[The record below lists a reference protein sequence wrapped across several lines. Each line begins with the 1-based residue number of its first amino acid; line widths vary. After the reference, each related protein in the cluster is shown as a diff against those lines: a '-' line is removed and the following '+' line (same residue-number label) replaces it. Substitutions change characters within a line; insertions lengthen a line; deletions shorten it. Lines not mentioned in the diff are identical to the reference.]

1 MAKYIFESIFQKYFF
16 ILYLITNG
24 YYDNMKKLLLSIA
37 LIFSYLFINAQF
49 YKSSE
54 PFSHTY
60 SIIAIDPETGDMG
73 VAVQS
78 HWFSVGSLVIW
89 GEAGVGV
96 VATQS
101 FINVS
106 FGTRGLEML
115 KKGFNPQQAIDSLI
129 ASDPGKDVRQLAILD
144 KNGDVAVYTGKNC
157 IQFAGHIK
165 GKGYFV
171 QANLMA
177 SDKVWPAMSK
187 AFENTKAPIA
197 ERLMAAL
204 KVAENEGGDIRGKQA
219 AAMLVVRAKPT
230 GNIWEDRLVDLRIAD
245 HENPIKELERLLK
258 VHRAYEH
265 MNNGDLAMEHGN
277 SELANKEYTAAN
289 KLMPESEEMK
299 FWQAVTLANKNKM
312 EEALKL
318 FKVIFKK
325 NQNWKILTPRIA
337 DAKLLKVSKKDMEK
351 IMKCDK

>member
-1 MAKYIFESIFQKYFF
+1 MKTLYLLIPIF
-16 ILYLITNG
+16 ILSTY
-24 YYDNMKKLLLSIA
+24 A
-37 LIFSYLFINAQF
+37 NAQF
-49 YKSSE
+49 YKLSE

-60 SIIAIDPETGDMG
+60 SIVAIDEETGDMG

-115 KKGFNPQQAIDSLI
+115 KKGFSPQQAIDSLI
-129 ASDPGKDVRQLAILD
+129 ASDNGRDVRQLAILD

-165 GKGYFV
+165 GKGYSV

-187 AFENTKAPIA
+187 AFENTKAPLA
-197 ERLMAAL
+197 ERMLAAL
-204 KVAENEGGDIRGKQA
+204 KAAENEGGDIRGKQSV
-219 AAMLVVRAKPT
+219 AMLVVRAKPT
-230 GNIWEDRLVDLRIAD
+230 GNVWEDRLVDLRIAD
-245 HENPIKELERLLK
+245 HKNPIIELERLLK

-265 MNNGDLAMEHGN
+265 MNNGDLAMEVGD
-277 SELANKEYTAAN
+277 SELANKEYAAAN

-299 FWQAVTLANKNKM
+299 YWQAVTFANEHKM
-312 EEALKL
+312 DRALEL
-318 FKVIFKK
+318 FKIIFEK

-337 DAKLLKVSKKDMEK
+337 DAKLLNVSKKDMER
-351 IMKCDK
+351 IMKCDE

>member
-1 MAKYIFESIFQKYFF
+1 MNKLASI
-16 ILYLITNG
+16 ILLV
-24 YYDNMKKLLLSIA
+24 
-37 LIFSYLFINAQF
+37 FSTLQASAQF

-60 SIIAIDPETGDMG
+60 SIVAIDPETGDMG

-115 KKGFNPQQAIDSLI
+115 KKGFSPQEVIDSLI
-129 ASDPGKDVRQLAILD
+129 ASDPGRDVRQLAILD

-165 GKGYFV
+165 GEGYSV
-171 QANLMA
+171 QANLMT

-187 AFENTKAPIA
+187 AFENSKAPLA
-197 ERLMAAL
+197 ERMMAAL
-204 KVAENEGGDIRGKQA
+204 KAAENEGGDIRGKQA
-219 AAMLVVRAKPT
+219 AAMMVVRAKPT

-277 SELANKEYTAAN
+277 SELANKEYAAAN

-299 FWQAVTLANKNKM
+299 FWQAVTLANENKM

-337 DAKLLKVSKKDMEK
+337 DAKLLNVSKEDMKK
-351 IMKCDK
+351 IMKCDE